1 MSGSFDKKLSS
12 ILTDLSGSLSCH
24 ASSKDSPTLPE
35 SSVTDLGYYSGQHD
49 YYPGQSYGQ
58 PVAHYPYPQ
67 FNLNAIGAG
76 GTYSPKSDYSYSPS
90 YRQYGHFRDQQ
101 LPAQDA
107 VSVKEEPEPEV
118 RMVNGKPK
126 KIRKPRTIYSSYQL
140 AALQRR
146 FQKAQYLALPE
157 RAELAAQLGLTQT
170 QVKIWFQNRRS
181 KFKKLYKNGEVP
193 LEHSPNNSDS
203 MACNSPP
210 SPAVWDSATHGGAPG
225 RTPLPQ
231 PLPYS
236 PSPAFLEEH
245 SPWYHPQS
253 LAAPHQPPAAMH
265 HTSPG
270 PPPNPGAVY

>member
-107 VSVKEEPEPEV
+107 GMGPWGGRSVGSPL
-118 RMVNGKPK
+118 RG
-126 KIRKPRTIYSSYQL
+126 
-140 AALQRR
+140 
-146 FQKAQYLALPE
+146 
-157 RAELAAQLGLTQT
+157 
-170 QVKIWFQNRRS
+170 RS
-181 KFKKLYKNGEVP
+181 C
-193 LEHSPNNSDS
+193 D
-203 MACNSPP
+203 
-210 SPAVWDSATHGGAPG
+210 
-225 RTPLPQ
+225 PQ
-231 PLPYS
+231 P
-236 PSPAFLEEH
+236 
-245 SPWYHPQS
+245 
-253 LAAPHQPPAAMH
+253 PHL
-265 HTSPG
+265 G
-270 PPPNPGAVY
+270 DGG

>member
-24 ASSKDSPTLPE
+24 AASKDSPTLPE
-35 SSVTDLGYYSGQHD
+35 SSVTDLGYYTGQHD

-58 PVAHYPYPQ
+58 PVGHYPYPQ
-67 FNLNAIGAG
+67 FNLNGIGAG
-76 GTYSPKSDYSYSPS
+76 GTYSPKSEYSYSPS
-90 YRQYGHFRDQQ
+90 YRQYGHFREQQ
-101 LPAQDA
+101 LPAQEA

-210 SPAVWDSATHGGAPG
+210 SPVWDSPGGSS

-236 PSPAFLEEH
+236 SSPGFLEEH
-245 SPWYHPQS
+245 NPWYHPQS
-253 LAAPHQPPAAMH
+253 LSGPHGPQSAPPMH
-265 HTSPG
+265 HPSPG
-270 PPPNPGAVY
+270 PPSTGAVY